1 MSSFSDAPM
10 FFKEDAEVILH
21 QNIIGRYTALSSLS
35 MNISKS
41 WYIDQPHLRSEVHWM
56 KRPVGNTCFDSGFFQ
71 LQGRC
76 RVLAAMSFSTDI
88 FPYIYNL
95 L

>member
-1 MSSFSDAPM
+1 
-10 FFKEDAEVILH
+10 
-21 QNIIGRYTALSSLS
+21 
-35 MNISKS
+35 
-41 WYIDQPHLRSEVHWM
+41 M

-95 L
+95 LWFVFHCCFQRTATVRKCFFNIKRQGVAPKEDFQENCSS